1 MPVSSR
7 VVGRLG
13 SGMAPWPVDR
23 LGLGL
28 GLVFVSIL
36 CDCHF
41 GHRFAATWRIGF
53 HHEKMAMAAPG
64 YDGPWLW
71 RV

>member
-36 CDCHF
+36 CDF
-41 GHRFAATWRIGF
+41 ITLVTDLLP
-53 HHEKMAMAAPG
+53 PG
-64 YDGPWLW
+64 E
-71 RV
+71 